1 MSGDLNLWP
10 GVAGHPADVR
20 NTATSTGTGGSSYT
34 AATSDAATATDSA
47 ARAVVTMRATS
58 DSAPA
63 ADALDISSTSSTPS
77 TATPSVDL
85 GALIRPAWMRGPGRD
100 RSGAVVGSTAAWAA
114 IEGRPL
120 TEVESLTM
128 RLQRAIRLRDKRL
141 RAGDLA
147 EAMIWDRESE
157 RLRGLLAKA
166 TGQTEVE
173 RLRQVLRNAEQARDV
188 SLVADVGDWMIWD
201 SEVKRLRRKLAAAE
215 HAETVVKL
223 TALAAEQG
231 NPAHTGIDYW
241 RRRERQSRQVGQ
253 ALLAMGEDDAL
264 GAALVAEAHQLRRR
278 IADAAAGEQ

>member
-20 NTATSTGTGGSSYT
+20 LTSTSTGSGGSSYT
-34 AATSDAATATDSA
+34 ASTSDSAAATDSA
-47 ARAVVTMRATS
+47 VRAVVTMRAVI

-100 RSGAVVGSTAAWAA
+100 RSGAVVGHTASAAA

-128 RLQRAIRLRDKRL
+128 RLQRAIRMRDKRL
-141 RAGDLA
+141 RAGDMG
-147 EAMIWDRESE
+147 AMLIWDRESE

-188 SLVADVGDWMIWD
+188 SLVADLGDWPVWE

-215 HAETVVKL
+215 
-223 TALAAEQG
+223 QG
-231 NPAHTGIDYW
+231 GIDCW

-253 ALLAMGEDDAL
+253 ALLATGDDAL

-278 IADAAAGEQ
+278 ITEAEAGERGEQ